1 MKIKNIIISLVLF
14 LSMMTYAQAQDL
26 EQRFQSELKLKNEQ
40 VTSIKCDFV
49 QTRMVSVLANAVEKD
64 GEFYFQKPNNMLLA
78 FNDGD
83 FIKMTDEWFE
93 MKTGENVTATKVAS
107 NPMLKNLN
115 SILSACVV
123 GDFDKMTKGFSID
136 FEESSQEWIVILKPQ
151 GGKAAAKISRIEIRF
166 DKNDM
171 SLNLLKMDEKSGDYT
186 AYSFTNKQ
194 FNIDIDSQLFNI
206 SK

>member
-1 MKIKNIIISLVLF
+1 MKIKNIITSLILL
-14 LSMMTYAQAQDL
+14 LSVCCYAQNNDL

-49 QTRMVSVLANAVEKD
+49 QTRMVSVLANSVDKE
-64 GEFYFQKPNNMLLA
+64 GVFYFQKPNNMLLA
-78 FNDGD
+78 FNDDD

-115 SILSACVV
+115 SILSACVI
-123 GDFDKMTKGFSID
+123 GDFDKMTKGFSIVFD
-136 FEESSQEWIVILKPQ
+136 ETPQEWIVTLTPQ
-151 GGKAAAKISRIEIRF
+151 GGKAAAKISRIEICF
-166 DKNDM
+166 DKTDM
-171 SLNLLKMDEKSGDYT
+171 SLNLLKMEEKTGDYT
-186 AYSFTNKQ
+186 AYYFTNKQ
-194 FNIDIDSQLFNI
+194 FNIDINSEIFNI

>member
-40 VTSIKCDFV
+40 VTSIKCDFT
-49 QTRMVSVLANAVEKD
+49 QTRMVSVLANEVKKD
-64 GEFYFQKPNNMLLA
+64 GEFYFQKHNNMLLA

-115 SILSACVV
+115 SILSACVL
-123 GDFDKMTKGFSID
+123 GDFDKMTKGFSIAFD
-136 FEESSQEWIVILKPQ
+136 ETPQEWIVTLKPQ
-151 GGKAAAKISRIEIRF
+151 GGKAAAKISQIIIRF
-166 DKNDM
+166 DKADM

-186 AYSFTNKQ
+186 SYSFENKQ
-194 FNIDIDSQLFNI
+194 FNIDINSELFNI

>member
-40 VTSIKCDFV
+40 VTSIKCDFT
-49 QTRMVSVLANAVEKD
+49 QTRMVSVLANEVKKD

-93 MKTGENVTATKVAS
+93 MKTGENVTATKVTS

-186 AYSFTNKQ
+186 VYSFTNKQ